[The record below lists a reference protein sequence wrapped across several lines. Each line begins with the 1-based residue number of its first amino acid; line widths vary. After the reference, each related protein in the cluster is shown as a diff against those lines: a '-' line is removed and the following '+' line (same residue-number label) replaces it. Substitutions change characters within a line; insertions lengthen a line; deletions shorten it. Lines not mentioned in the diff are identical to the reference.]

1 MNTYYI
7 TGISGF
13 LGRNIVRHLNS
24 QKDVQIVGLVFPN
37 EKGID
42 DLREQENITLI
53 EGNILHQDEVE
64 KFLSYPSKG
73 NKIIIHAA
81 GKISVYKK
89 GDPMTTT
96 INVEGTKVMVDTAL
110 KVGCDGF
117 IYVSSVDSLDKR
129 KGNDVIHEQDTYDI
143 DKVDGVYSKSKVQA
157 NNYVLN
163 AYRNKGLPVIIV
175 LPSALIGPYDPFNSP
190 INFAIKR
197 FLLGKLPA
205 LVKGQYNVADI
216 RDVAKGIVDA
226 SISGKT
232 GESYIL
238 CGPSVITMLDLVNKA
253 AEIEHKKPIK
263 LLVPIWLVKLGS
275 PFIELAAKIKKKS
288 PLFTGFSMDCLQQ
301 NSNYSYE
308 KAHNDFGYNPQD
320 INTTMVDLIN
330 WMKES
335 GYLEKK

>member
-13 LGRNIVRHLNS
+13 LGRNIVRQLNS
-24 QKDVQIVGLVFPN
+24 QKDVQIIGLVFPN

-53 EGNILHQDEVE
+53 EGNILHHDEVE

-89 GDPMTTT
+89 GDPMTTN

-110 KVGCDGF
+110 KVGCDRF

-129 KGNDVIHEQDTYDI
+129 KGNDVIHEQNIYDI

-157 NNYVLN
+157 NNYVLD
-163 AYRNKGLPVIIV
+163 AYRNKGLPAIIV

-197 FLLGKLPA
+197 FLKGKLPA

-226 SISGKT
+226 SISGKI

-238 CGPSVITMLDLVNKA
+238 CGPLVITMLDLVNKV

-308 KAHNDFGYNPQD
+308 KANKDFNYSPRD
-320 INTTMVDLIN
+320 IDTTMIDLVN

-335 GYLEKK
+335 DYLIK

>member
-1 MNTYYI
+1 MDTYYI

-13 LGRNIVRHLNS
+13 LGRNIVRQLDNA
-24 QKDVQIVGLVFPN
+24 KIVGLVFPG
-37 EKGID
+37 ELGID
-42 DLREQENITLI
+42 DLREKENITLI
-53 EGNILHQDEVE
+53 EGNILHREEIE
-64 KFLSYPSKG
+64 KFLSYPSEGK
-73 NKIIIHAA
+73 KIIIHAA
-81 GKISVYKK
+81 GKISVYRK

-96 INVEGTKVMVDTAL
+96 INVEGTKNMVDTAL
-110 KVGCDGF
+110 KVGCDRF
-117 IYVSSVDSLDKR
+117 IYVSSVDSLNKR
-129 KGNDVIHEQDTYDI
+129 KGTDVIHEQDTYDI

-157 NNYVLN
+157 NNYVLD
-163 AYRNKGLPVIIV
+163 AYKNKGLPGIIV

-197 FLLGKLPA
+197 FLIGKLPA

-216 RDVAKGIVDA
+216 RDVAKGIIDA
-226 SISGKT
+226 SKSGRL

-238 CGPSVITMLDLVNKA
+238 CGQSVITMLDLVNKA
-253 AEIEHKKPIK
+253 AHIENKKPIK

-308 KAHNDFGYNPQD
+308 KAHNDFGYSPRD
-320 INTTMVDLIN
+320 IDTTMSDLVN

-335 GYLEKK
+335 GYLIK